1 MAKNWTLKE
10 AVAIINKGTNQEA
23 IQELAKRFPL
33 TSMAIAKMGSNAG
46 VTMLFNNMPEHM
58 TMLKMERSFKDGVSE
73 EADDEDVEEVT
84 EEAVEEA
91 AGESTEDGADLNS
104 MTTKQLYELCIKKGL
119 KVNKYGKPKSY
130 YIEQLSGA
138 SETEEAEDEEEET
151 EDPGYED
158 MSAVELF
165 KLCKKRGLKAEPKK
179 PAKTYI
185 AILKKA
191 DEEAAQATE
200 EDDDDWGDDEEE
212 AEEKPVKKAAAKT
225 SKPVKKEE
233 KKPAK
238 KEAADDDDDDWD
250 I

>member
-10 AVAIINKGTNQEA
+10 AVAIINKGTDKEA

-73 EADDEDVEEVT
+73 ETDDEDVEEVT
-84 EEAVEEA
+84 EEAVEE
-91 AGESTEDGADLNS
+91 STEDGSDLES

-119 KVNKYGKPKSY
+119 KVSKYGKPKSY

-138 SETEEAEDEEEET
+138 SETEEVEGEEEEET

-185 AILKKA
+185 AMLKKA
-191 DEEAAQATE
+191 DEDAAQATE
-200 EDDDDWGDDEEE
+200 EDDDDWDDEEE
-212 AEEKPVKKAAAKT
+212 EVEEKPAKKAAAKT
-225 SKPVKKEE
+225 SKPTKKEE

>member
-10 AVAIINKGTNQEA
+10 AVAIINEGTNQEA

-46 VTMLFNNMPEHM
+46 VTMLFDNMPEHM

-73 EADDEDVEEVT
+73 AADDEDIE
-84 EEAVEEA
+84 
-91 AGESTEDGADLNS
+91 ESTEDVSDLEA

-138 SETEEAEDEEEET
+138 SETEEAEDEEEEV

-185 AILKKA
+185 TMLKKA